1 MCAICYTRGRNSLR
15 LMVHGSLLLKMFSS
29 GFYGN
34 KSSLTRR
41 LAVEVS
47 HVRDGVGNS
56 HAQAESAAGI
66 SYGDYGPTSFP
77 DPTISIHQKLDAIV
91 FMFDEQK
98 TETRSE
104 NRKLK
109 EEIVGLRCEVAELK
123 KKVEE
128 PAQAS
133 QFQLLSRS
141 RISHDLSVSED
152 HTTIAINCPIL
163 FFCFIYY

>member
-1 MCAICYTRGRNSLR
+1 
-15 LMVHGSLLLKMFSS
+15 MVHGSLLLKMFSS

-41 LAVEVS
+41 LAVEES
-47 HVRDGVGNS
+47 RVRDGVGNN

-66 SYGDYGPTSFP
+66 SYRDYGSTSFP
-77 DPTISIHQKLDAIV
+77 DPTISIHEKLDAIV
-91 FMFDEQK
+91 FMFDEHK

-123 KKVEE
+123 
-128 PAQAS
+128 
-133 QFQLLSRS
+133 
-141 RISHDLSVSED
+141 
-152 HTTIAINCPIL
+152 
-163 FFCFIYY
+163 